1 MSRLQNMPSELS
13 QADSGFSVVKCE
25 ELTYVATQIVLQHI
39 SWKLR
44 KNFSH
49 LHEAAV
55 HIVENCFPDFMDKP
69 ARILPEKLAGK
80 MLEELEANGFLTKSN
95 SEFITD
101 EENLGYPNVYWR
113 IVRSN
118 QSKDVGPVHADKWFW
133 DLGDAT
139 IPDKYERTK
148 TWLPL
153 LQDNRS
159 PSLLILPGSQKIDY
173 SYDYRVD
180 KSGRRKPIFHND
192 IVLNS
197 MIPAP
202 VSTGEAIIFHDRL
215 LHGGRT
221 TGSLRVSMEWTLAHP
236 SVT

>member
-13 QADSGFSVVKCE
+13 QTESGFSVVKCE
-25 ELTYVATQIVLQHI
+25 ELTYSAAQIVLQHI
-39 SWKLR
+39 SWRLK

-69 ARILPEKLAGK
+69 ARILPKQLAGK
-80 MLEELEANGFLTKSN
+80 ILEEFEANGFLTGSN

-118 QSKDVGPVHADKWFW
+118 QSNDVGPVHADKWFW

-139 IPDKYERTK
+139 TPAKYERTK

-153 LQDNRS
+153 LQDDRF

-173 SYDYRVD
+173 PYECRID
-180 KSGRRKPIFHND
+180 KFGRRKPIFHND
-192 IVLNS
+192 FVLRS
-197 MIPAP
+197 MVPAP
-202 VSTGEAIIFHDRL
+202 VSVGEAIIFHDRL

-236 SVT
+236 AVT